1 MKRISNCFKGG
12 QLIVIVLSA
21 DDPPKI
27 TNILTNI
34 TFTALHFQLEQPS
47 LLLIPRITLFV
58 NIFNRYAITV
68 HLIAITWIYK

>member
-34 TFTALHFQLEQPS
+34 AAFSIRATQSPPHSKNYIVCQYF
-47 LLLIPRITLFV
+47 
-58 NIFNRYAITV
+58 
-68 HLIAITWIYK
+68 